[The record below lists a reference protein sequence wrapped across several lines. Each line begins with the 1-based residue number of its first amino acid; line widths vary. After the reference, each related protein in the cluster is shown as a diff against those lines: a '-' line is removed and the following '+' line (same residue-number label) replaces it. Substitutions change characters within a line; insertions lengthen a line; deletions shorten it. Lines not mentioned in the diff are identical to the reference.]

1 MKLTFIEEPD
11 LEFGNGSRHIDPRSG
26 INNYGPADLS
36 NTGVRTIQIGIVG
49 TKEAIDG
56 VKAWLDRCRE
66 PIAPKE
72 SPLSHLYLPFPGFHT
87 SVGFRSTIIWN
98 GRLSAHSTNEPWRT
112 SQR

>member
-36 NTGVRTIQIGIVG
+36 HTGVRTIQIGIVG

-72 SPLSHLYLPFPGFHT
+72 SPLSHLYLPLLGSIPA
-87 SVGFRSTIIWN
+87 SASARRSSGTGGW
-98 GRLSAHSTNEPWRT
+98 SAHSTNEPWRT